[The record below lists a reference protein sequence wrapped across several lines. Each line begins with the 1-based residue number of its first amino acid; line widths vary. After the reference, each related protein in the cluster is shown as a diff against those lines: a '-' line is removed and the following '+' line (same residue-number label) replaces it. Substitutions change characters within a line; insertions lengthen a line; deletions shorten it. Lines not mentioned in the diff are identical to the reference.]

1 MNKKNFR
8 SNIWFNVY
16 KTLFLLVMLFVFSNI
31 SLAQSDSLQQYNF
44 NPDVKTISFV
54 YGDYSFK
61 TNYDTSDWCSVL
73 KVKYKNKEIAS
84 SSFDGWI
91 DTMNVYDFNGD
102 GKKTVLI
109 SSYTGGAHCCV
120 MLFIG
125 IMENGKFFIHDTLFL
140 GNAWYNIEDTEKD
153 GTLEIQTGTD
163 MFAYAFTNYAETRFP
178 PRVYRIKKNKFK
190 DVTKDY
196 PEIVNAYI
204 DELKTDLKEF
214 TKNGFECMGKEEDTF
229 NTDAGSVKTILAAI
243 TACYHSIGEVKKGY
257 ELIDKS
263 YKCPDKDKFV
273 KILKDEFKLK

>member
-1 MNKKNFR
+1 MKNFR
-8 SNIWFNVY
+8 SNIRFNIY
-16 KTLFLLVMLFVFSNI
+16 RILFLIVMLFVLSNI
-31 SLAQSDSLQQYNF
+31 SLAQSDSLFQSNF
-44 NPDVKTISFV
+44 YPSVKDINFV
-54 YGDYSFK
+54 SGEYTFQTK
-61 TNYDTSDWCSVL
+61 YDTSDWCSVL

-102 GKKTVLI
+102 GKKNVLI

-125 IMENGKFFIHDTLFL
+125 VMENGKFYIPDTLFL
-140 GNAWYNIEDTEKD
+140 GNAWYNIEDSEKD
-153 GTLEIQTGTD
+153 RTLEIQTGTD

-178 PRVYRIKKNKFK
+178 PRVYRVKKSKFK

-196 PEIVNAYI
+196 PKIVNNYI

-214 TKNGFECMGKEEDTF
+214 TKTGFECLGKDDDTF